1 MLINR
6 LTAHAL
12 GEADPQTG
20 KPVELSPTQ
29 VRSIEILLKKS
40 LPDLT
45 ATEITSVE
53 TRGLDD
59 LSTEEILAMLQDH
72 RMGGSKGDEKA
83 AIGYEKPRLGTRTLQ
98 GDEDG
103 AVAHDR
109 RTGMGVR
116 IALP

>member
-1 MLINR
+1 MHLARLIRRPESPSN
-6 LTAHAL
+6 
-12 GEADPQTG
+12 
-20 KPVELSPTQ
+20 LSPTQ

-72 RMGGSKGDEKA
+72 RMGGSKGDGFGLEEER
-83 AIGYEKPRLGTRTLQ
+83 GLLGWPMQ
-98 GDEDG
+98 P
-103 AVAHDR
+103 H
-109 RTGMGVR
+109 
-116 IALP
+116 PKSC

>member
-72 RMGGSKGDEKA
+72 RMGGSKGD
-83 AIGYEKPRLGTRTLQ
+83 GFGLGRGTRSIRLADATPPQVVLRTA
-98 GDEDG
+98 GDQRKACG
-103 AVAHDR
+103 FVA
-109 RTGMGVR
+109 
-116 IALP
+116 

>member
-1 MLINR
+1 MAARTRKGTAAIGWPVEVRQRIRTSMLINR

-20 KPVELSPTQ
+20 KPVDLSPTQ

-59 LSTEEILAMLQDH
+59 MSTEEILAMLQ
-72 RMGGSKGDEKA
+72 RCEAAGIEDE
-83 AIGYEKPRLGTRTLQ
+83 L
-98 GDEDG
+98 
-103 AVAHDR
+103 VN
-109 RTGMGVR
+109 
-116 IALP
+116 